1 MSKIY
6 KTAAAAA
13 IAISAATSLAMV
25 LVDPASAAPRR
36 AAVNYCMEFEG
47 GSDCSFTSKAQCD
60 ASASGLRAECYR
72 NVYGKEGETLH
83 W

>member
-6 KTAAAAA
+6 KTAAVAA
-13 IAISAATSLAMV
+13 IAVPAATLLERAE
-25 LVDPASAAPRR
+25 PASAAPHR
-36 AAVNYCMEFEG
+36 AAVDYCLQYSYG
-47 GSDCSFTSKAQCD
+47 GTDCSFTSKGQCE
-60 ASASGLRAECYR
+60 ATASGQQAECYR

>member
-13 IAISAATSLAMV
+13 MAVSAATLFVMAE
-25 LVDPASAAPRR
+25 PASAASHR
-36 AAVNYCMEFEG
+36 AAVNYCMSYDQG
-47 GSDCSFTSKAQCD
+47 ATDCSFTSKAQCD
-60 ASASGLRAECYR
+60 ASASGREAECYR
-72 NVYGKEGETLH
+72 NAYGKEGDTLQ

>member
-13 IAISAATSLAMV
+13 MAVSAVTL
-25 LVDPASAAPRR
+25 LVMAEPASAAPHR
-36 AAVNYCMEFEG
+36 AAVDYCMSYDQG
-47 GSDCSFTSKAQCD
+47 ATDCSFASLAQCQ
-60 ASASGLRAECYR
+60 ASASGRDAECYR
-72 NVYGKEGETLH
+72 NVYGKEGDTLE